1 MEEIFR
7 KAFIGFAVTAVLVV
21 IYWEKVRKDFQLL
34 RTDRRKW
41 LYLKWKNWGEPI
53 LIALVLALFIRTF
66 FVQAFKIP
74 TGSMK
79 PTFME
84 NDRILVDKLTYR
96 FKSPKR
102 GDIIVFKYPADT
114 KKDFVKRLIGFG
126 GETIEIK
133 NGSAYV
139 NGIKVQE
146 PDSIVRNYY
155 YNRNDW
161 AYGKE
166 GQKILVPEGHF
177 FALGD
182 NSAQSS
188 DSRNWGFIPRNYLKG
203 RAILVYWPPT
213 RIRLIKN

>member
-1 MEEIFR
+1 MEIVR
-7 KAFIGFAVTAVLVV
+7 KLLIYGAIGLALLG
-21 IYWEKVRKDFQLL
+21 IYWKKIMEDLELF

-41 LYLKWKNWGEPI
+41 LYEKWKNWGEPI

-96 FKSPKR
+96 FKLPRR
-102 GDIIVFKYPADT
+102 GDIIVFKYPVDT
-114 KKDFVKRLIGFG
+114 KKDFVKRLIAFG
-126 GETIEIK
+126 GESVEIK
-133 NGSAYV
+133 NGGV
-139 NGIKVQE
+139 FINGNRVEE
-146 PDSIVRNYY
+146 PNSIVKNYY

-161 AYGKE
+161 PYGKE
-166 GQKILVPEGHF
+166 GQKFTVPQSHL

-188 DSRNWGFIPRNYLKG
+188 DSRNWGFVPRPYLKG
-203 RAILVYWPPT
+203 RAILIYWPPS

>member
-1 MEEIFR
+1 MEILR
-7 KAFIGFAVTAVLVV
+7 KVLIYGAVALALIV
-21 IYWEKVRKDFQLL
+21 IYWKKILEDISLF
-34 RTDRRKW
+34 RTDRRQW
-41 LYLKWKNWGEPI
+41 LYDKWKNWGEPI
-53 LIALVLALFIRTF
+53 VIALILALFIRTF

-96 FKSPKR
+96 FKLPQR

-114 KKDFVKRLIGFG
+114 KKDFVKRLIAFG
-126 GETIEIK
+126 GETVEIK
-133 NGSAYV
+133 NGSVYI
-139 NGIKVQE
+139 GGKRIEE
-146 PDSIVRNYY
+146 PEGIVRNYY

-161 AYGKE
+161 PYGRE
-166 GQKILVPEGHF
+166 AQQFTVPDNQF

-188 DSRNWGFIPRNYLKG
+188 DSRNWGFVPKSYLKG
-203 RAILVYWPPT
+203 RAIMIYWPPS
-213 RIRLIKN
+213 RVRLIKY